1 MDLGHWDGTKP
12 RSGRCG
18 YWEDHQASWWE
29 IFSWHGTVYDGD
41 VCVYRYLYIYM
52 YTVIWPT
59 YICIFMC
66 IYIYIYMWHHD
77 LYQPRLRPP
86 PLLMAVEV
94 YIYIYTSL
102 YVHITYSSFVGNDH
116 DEMGH
121 PFLANQPAKSCVG
134 DFIATVRFC
143 PFVYAH
149 ILYCMYVYIYIH
161 IYTYVI
167 CMYTYI
173 HA

>member
-1 MDLGHWDGTKP
+1 MVQSLEVEGVDIGKITRLPDGIYFHDMVQYMM
-12 RSGRCG
+12 GM
-18 YWEDHQASWWE
+18 
-29 IFSWHGTVYDGD
+29 
-41 VCVYRYLYIYM
+41 CVYRYLYIYM

-59 YICIFMC
+59 YIYI
-66 IYIYIYMWHHD
+66 IYIYIYMLYHD

-94 YIYIYTSL
+94 YIYTSL

-149 ILYCMYVYIYIH
+149 ILYCMYIYIH
-161 IYTYVI
+161 IYTYVCI
-167 CMYTYI
+167 PIYTYR
-173 HA
+173 